1 MWSLLLTSIWAFAA
15 PQVEVVSFQGE
26 PRVGE
31 WRGLADG
38 RVNLAIAGKEESVP
52 VSEVL
57 EIRFRHEGTATKF
70 EQPAAVVS
78 LWDGST
84 LGGSQIKIGDKR
96 VGWLSP
102 VLAQLA
108 LPQPEVANIRF
119 ADRFTSVDEQWTKLT
134 ERELK
139 SDLLVIRKED
149 VLDYLD
155 GVFVELTDKSVKFL
169 IDGEEMTVKRDKVFG
184 LVFARRQGISK
195 TAPVRVELA
204 NGDVLMAAS
213 LTGSAE
219 GLKAKLISNVEVPL
233 PLEQVKVIDLS
244 RGKLR
249 YLSQMEP
256 REVKYTPY
264 FDITWEYR
272 RDTNMDG
279 GPLRLGSKIYSR
291 GLCVHS
297 KTLLKYRLGGDY
309 RRLQAVV
316 GIDHLVASNGFGDCR
331 LVISGDGKPLLE
343 ADVKA
348 KDSPRPIDL
357 DVSGVVTLEVL
368 VDFGGNLD
376 ISDHLD
382 LADAKLVK

>member
-1 MWSLLLTSIWAFAA
+1 MWFLLLSVLTAA
-15 PQVEVVSFQGE
+15 TPQVEVISLQSE

-38 RVNLAIAGKEESVP
+38 RVTISQAGQDVSVP
-52 VSEVL
+52 LSEVL
-57 EIRFRHEGTATKF
+57 EVRFRGESARLDK
-70 EQPAAVVS
+70 PAAIVA

-84 LGGSQIKIGDKR
+84 LGGTQISIANKKAEL
-96 VGWLSP
+96 LSP
-102 VLAQLA
+102 VVAQLA
-108 LPQPEVANIRF
+108 LPQSEVASIRF
-119 ADRFTSVDEQWTKLT
+119 ADRFSSVDEQWAKLAD
-134 ERELK
+134 RELK

-155 GVFVELTDKSVKFL
+155 GVFVELNDTSVKFL
-169 IDGEEMTVKRDKVFG
+169 IDGEEVSVKREKVCG
-184 LVFARRQGISK
+184 LLFARRQGVASK
-195 TAPVRVELA
+195 AAPVRLELS

-213 LTGSAE
+213 LASSAD
-219 GLKAKLISNVEVPL
+219 GLQAKLLAKADVSL
-233 PLEQVKVIDLS
+233 RLEQIKTIDLS
-244 RGKLR
+244 QGKLR
-249 YLSQMEP
+249 YLSQMDP

-279 GPLRLGSKIYSR
+279 GPLRLGNKVYSR
-291 GLCVHS
+291 GLCIHS
-297 KTLLKYRLGGDY
+297 KSLLKYRLGGEY

-316 GIDHLVASNGFGDCR
+316 GIDHLVASNGYGDCR
-331 LVISGDGKPLLE
+331 LVISGDGKTLFQ

-348 KDSPRPIDL
+348 KDSPRPVDL
-357 DVSGVVTLEVL
+357 DVANVVNLEVL

>member
-1 MWSLLLTSIWAFAA
+1 
-15 PQVEVVSFQGE
+15 
-26 PRVGE
+26 
-31 WRGLADG
+31 
-38 RVNLAIAGKEESVP
+38 
-52 VSEVL
+52 
-57 EIRFRHEGTATKF
+57 
-70 EQPAAVVS
+70 
-78 LWDGST
+78 
-84 LGGSQIKIGDKR
+84 
-96 VGWLSP
+96 
-102 VLAQLA
+102 
-108 LPQPEVANIRF
+108 
-119 ADRFTSVDEQWTKLT
+119 
-134 ERELK
+134 
-139 SDLLVIRKED
+139 
-149 VLDYLD
+149 
-155 GVFVELTDKSVKFL
+155 
-169 IDGEEMTVKRDKVFG
+169 VKRDKVFG
-184 LVFARRQGISK
+184 LVFARRQGLSK
-195 TAPVRVELA
+195 AAPVRVELA

-213 LTGSAE
+213 LTDSAE